1 MIFLETLIFILLIF
15 LFISVIIPKQIEANI
30 FIGLWALVFLLIV
43 IHLIAFGS
51 RWQLYT
57 LYFSVL
63 LLGVFLY
70 FSIIKHISLNI
81 IIRRILLITSIV
93 MFVISGLSVLSFPM
107 YHLPEPNGDF
117 LIGTESFI
125 IEDETRLEL
134 YSEDPN
140 DYRKT
145 KIQIWYPAE
154 TIEGF
159 QQAPWL
165 EDGQVIARALS
176 KDIGLPFFAL
186 DHTAEIMSN
195 SYLKAPISKAFNQYP
210 VVILSHGW
218 RGFRN
223 IHTDYA
229 EELASLGYIVVGI
242 DHSYGSV
249 ATVFEDE
256 TIYLNPDALPERD
269 DTPDF
274 IDYAN
279 QLVNT
284 YASDIIATL
293 DYLEV
298 INEVSNPSRF
308 SGKFDLGH
316 IGLIGHSTGGGA
328 DVAVALSDDRI
339 DSVIGLDAWVEP
351 LEENI
356 VTDGLTIP
364 SMFIRSG
371 AWETGENN
379 ENLLLLIENSS
390 DDTEFYQIDGTTHY
404 DFAMVYMYSPLT
416 PYIGFSGSI
425 EDRYLV
431 SILKSMITDF
441 FDETLKG
448 DSNSQIDE
456 SEWEEVRI
464 INE

>member
-1 MIFLETLIFILLIF
+1 
-15 LFISVIIPKQIEANI
+15 
-30 FIGLWALVFLLIV
+30 
-43 IHLIAFGS
+43 
-51 RWQLYT
+51 
-57 LYFSVL
+57 
-63 LLGVFLY
+63 
-70 FSIIKHISLNI
+70 
-81 IIRRILLITSIV
+81 